1 MDGVLALDP
10 HVARD
15 FAIALLIGALIGIE
29 REKRKADGGVREV
42 GGIRTFIL
50 FSQIGAL
57 AAWFSRQLGSPWPFA
72 SAFLGVALL
81 IAASYLALRHGDDP
95 SEDVGLTSEAAAL
108 VTTLLGGA
116 ALFGYPE
123 LAGALGIVT
132 AALLAFKQPI
142 HGFVDR
148 IGLPDLY
155 AGLKLLIATF
165 IVLPLL
171 PNHALDPL
179 GVINPYELWLLVVL
193 ISTLSLIGYVAVRWL
208 GTRLGTTLTGF
219 FGGFV
224 SSTAVTL
231 TFARRSHER
240 DAAPQIDAL
249 AAGIILAWAVM
260 FARILV
266 EVALVHPPLLAR
278 VLVPQLTMFCVA
290 ALAAAALYR
299 MSRRAPEAPCSQ
311 VALENP
317 FSLVS
322 AIKFA
327 AVFMIVLLAVAVM
340 QRYSPGRGELA
351 VAAVA
356 GFTDVDAIT
365 LSMATF
371 ARDGGSATT
380 AAQAITIASF
390 TNTLVKCALAITL
403 AAASVRWRVA
413 AVTAGIVLSGALA
426 LWLP

>member
-1 MDGVLALDP
+1 VDGSLALDP
-10 HVARD
+10 RVARD

-29 REKRKADGGVREV
+29 REKRKTEQGTHEV

-57 AAWFSRQLGSPWPFA
+57 SAWFSRQLASPWPFA
-72 SAFLGVALL
+72 VAVLAVAVLVSAAYVAL
-81 IAASYLALRHGDDP
+81 RRDG
-95 SEDVGLTSEAAAL
+95 SEDVGLTTEAAAL

-116 ALFGYPE
+116 ALFGFADI
-123 LAGALGIVT
+123 AGALGIVT
-132 AALLAFKQPI
+132 AAVLAFKQPI
-142 HGFVDR
+142 HWFVGR

-171 PNHALDPL
+171 PRQALDPL

-193 ISTLSLIGYVAVRWL
+193 ISTLSLVGYVAVRWL
-208 GTRLGTTLTGF
+208 GSGLGTVLTGL
-219 FGGFV
+219 FGGLV

-231 TFARRSHER
+231 TFARRSRER
-240 DAAPQIDAL
+240 GDAERVDAL
-249 AAGIILAWAVM
+249 VAGMVLAWMVM
-260 FARILV
+260 FARILI

-278 VLVPQLTMFCVA
+278 VLAPQLAMFGTA
-290 ALAAAALYR
+290 ALAAAWFYR
-299 MSRRAPEAPCSQ
+299 ESRHTPEAPCGDVDLS
-311 VALENP
+311 NP
-317 FSLVS
+317 FSLTS

-327 AVFMIVLLAVAVM
+327 AVFAIVLVAVALM
-340 QRYSPGRGELA
+340 QRYSPGKGELV

-371 ARDGGSATT
+371 ARDGGNATT
-380 AAQAITIASF
+380 AAQAIAVASL
-390 TNTLVKCALAITL
+390 TNTLTKCGLAVALA
-403 AAASVRWRVA
+403 AVSVRRRIA
-413 AVTAGIVLSGALA
+413 PVTAIVVLSGVLA
-426 LWLP
+426 LWLG